1 MRLALILAILVS
13 GLAACA
19 KKEPPPPPPPPRT
32 ARVPAPTLPELM
44 LAIRQSEAVVAAE
57 VVSVEAGTRKTT
69 GPCNEQ
75 EVVYAV
81 ANVLSGAADS
91 GRVSVA
97 HPVCV
102 DRPFVD
108 HKTVALA
115 PEHVFPS
122 AKFILFLRRGGS
134 GHVFADDRFGILPDT
149 PAMRADVEKAIANV
163 AGSKGPGRQDP
174 FNKWQ

>member
-1 MRLALILAILVS
+1 MRRALLLAILVS
-13 GLAACA
+13 GVVACD
-19 KKEPPPPPPPPRT
+19 KKEPPSPPPPRT
-32 ARVPAPTLPELM
+32 ARVPAPNLPELM
-44 LAIRQSEAVVAAE
+44 LAIRQSEVVVAAE
-57 VVSVEAGTRKTT
+57 VVWVEPTTRKGS
-69 GPCNEQ
+69 GPCSEQ
-75 EVVYAV
+75 EVTYAI
-81 ANVLSGAADS
+81 ANVLAGATDS

-108 HKTVALA
+108 HRTVALS

-122 AKFILFLRRGGS
+122 ARFILFLRRGGA

-149 PAMRADVEKAIANV
+149 PAIRADVEKAIANV

-174 FNKWQ
+174 FNK